1 MGENKILLGA
11 IWAVLFYI
19 LVNGLADN
27 PKEVQRFRQQMN
39 SFVDNVTE
47 RVKRVF

>member
-1 MGENKILLGA
+1 MGENKILLAA
-11 IWAVLFYI
+11 IWVVLFYV

-27 PKEVQRFRQQMN
+27 PGEVQRFRQQMN
-39 SFVDNVTE
+39 SFVGNVTE